1 MSFSLKYTIFKIP
14 NKKIMKNAQEYFD
27 EYAISHQDETN
38 QAIHYICVPL
48 IFFSVIGLLMSIP
61 ASFLESTFGL
71 YNPLLENWAVVIGVI
86 ISFFYLKLGFWYF
99 VEMIFVMLLCIIGN
113 FWIANNFNLLYASI
127 IIFVLAWIG
136 QFYGHKVEGAKPS
149 FLKDLEFLL
158 IGPLWVIQK
167 LGKKR
172 KSV

>member
-1 MSFSLKYTIFKIP
+1 
-14 NKKIMKNAQEYFD
+14 MKTAKEYFD
-27 EYAISHQDETN
+27 EYAVSHQNETN

-61 ASFLESTFGL
+61 TTFLENTLNLS
-71 YNPLLENWAVVIGVI
+71 NPLIENWAVIVGLVISI
-86 ISFFYLKLGFWYF
+86 FYLRLGFWYF
-99 VEMIFVMLLCIIGN
+99 IEMSLIILITIAAN
-113 FWIANNFNLLYASI
+113 FWLSNQVNLLFASL
-127 IIFVLAWIG
+127 IIFILAWIG

-167 LGKKR
+167 LGKK
-172 KSV
+172 K

>member
-1 MSFSLKYTIFKIP
+1 
-14 NKKIMKNAQEYFD
+14 MKTAKEYFD
-27 EYAISHQDETN
+27 EYAVSHQNETN

-61 ASFLESTFGL
+61 TTFLENTLNLS
-71 YNPLLENWAVVIGVI
+71 NPILENWAVMVGII
-86 ISFFYLKLGFWYF
+86 ISVFYLRLGFWYF
-99 VEMIFVMLLCIIGN
+99 IEMLFIILIAIVAN
-113 FWIANNFNLLYASI
+113 FWLGSQVNLLFASL

-167 LGKKR
+167 LGKK
-172 KSV
+172 K

>member
-1 MSFSLKYTIFKIP
+1 
-14 NKKIMKNAQEYFD
+14 MKTAQEYFD
-27 EYAISHQDETN
+27 EYAVSHQNETN
-38 QAIHYICVPL
+38 QIIHYICVPL

-61 ASFLESTFGL
+61 TTFLEDTFGL
-71 YNPLLENWAVVIGVI
+71 YNPLLENWAVVVGLL
-86 ISFFYLKLGFWYF
+86 ISIFYLRLGFWYF
-99 VEMIFVMLLCIIGN
+99 VNMLFVMLLCIILN
-113 FWIANNFNLLYASI
+113 FWLSNHFNLFYASL

-167 LGKKR
+167 LGKK
-172 KSV
+172 